1 MGKKLRNF
9 LVAFVAALGLVI
21 LVFSSQTTT
30 TKAADYTTSAGK
42 NGLLTGMSIQQKN
55 YGTASNI
62 NLTLDWSSK
71 DLQPDLAN
79 GDTWTVELPEQLK
92 VKKPGETFK
101 VVDDNGDVIG
111 NAVLGID
118 SNGVSYVKV
127 TFDNVDGKTD
137 YEGSLNITDGIGVGK
152 NYVIGNNDVQIG
164 DIHDNMTIT
173 DSDDDFSKRGVIEKD
188 ADGNSIITWSIL
200 VNRNSTSFPNLQ
212 IKELINDDQSY
223 IPGSL
228 NIYEAKWSTTSPGF
242 YSYDKNKPISGYKV
256 DPNENSISDQFTIS
270 DLPKED
276 QFYVVKFQTKIVDQN
291 NATNGHKFK
300 NNASFTWGN
309 NGSGTG
315 GTNNQDN
322 ASGSVSGGTNSGNG
336 NGVAIKGGVLLTK
349 QSADDNSPL
358 KGAEFS
364 LYTEDGK
371 LVAEKLTTD
380 EKGQLSV
387 DKLDKGNYY
396 FIETKSPAGYEPNT
410 AKIPFTISG
419 KNSEVVPV
427 ITKDE
432 PSTETHEDEEGSII
446 IMKVDKDTK
455 YRLAGAKFVVKD
467 ADGNEVGTI
476 TTDSLGIG
484 HMYNLKQGTYT
495 IQEIDAP
502 AGYEVSDTIH
512 TVTIGDNNE
521 DGSFTPELITFENT
535 KDEDLVF
542 DDSYFVK
549 LHKVDEKDMSTGVP
563 GAEYSLYT
571 ATGEFVEKKV
581 TDENG
586 MITIDGLKPGDYYF
600 VETSAPNGYE
610 INNDKLYFTIES
622 GEQDIQTIQ
631 AVDSRTEGS
640 DGGGNTTDPEDPD
653 IDEKD
658 DNEEDTNEGD
668 NNNGGN
674 EGNPDVDGNNE
685 GNNSGN
691 ENNNNGGG
699 VIVDPSNPGSNNN
712 GNNNNNGGIIT
723 NPGSSN
729 STSTNNTLPQTGS
742 KSGLAVS
749 LMGLVILLG
758 TVYFKRRHV

>member
-9 LVAFVAALGLVI
+9 LVAFVAALGLVV
-21 LVFSSQTTT
+21 LAFASQTTT
-30 TKAADYTTSAGK
+30 TKAADYTTSAGN
-42 NGLLTGMSIQQKN
+42 NGLLTGMSIQQKK

-71 DLQPDLAN
+71 GLENDLAN
-79 GDTWTVELPEQLK
+79 GDTWTIELPENLK
-92 VKKPGETFK
+92 VTKPGESFQ
-101 VVDDNGDVIG
+101 VVDDNGDAIG
-111 NAVLGID
+111 TAVLEYDG
-118 SNGVSYVKV
+118 NKSYIKV

-137 YEGSLNITDGIGVGK
+137 YEGSLNIGKGIGVGK
-152 NYVIGNNDVQIG
+152 NYVIGDNNVQIG
-164 DIHDNMTIT
+164 NHNDNMTII
-173 DSDDDFSKRGVIEKD
+173 DSDDDFSKKGEIGKD
-188 ADGNSIITWSIL
+188 DNGDLIITWSIL
-200 VNRNSTSFPNLQ
+200 VNRNSASFPNLIVTENIQ
-212 IKELINDDQSY
+212 NDQVY

-228 NIYEAKWSTTSPGF
+228 KVYEAKWSTTSPGF
-242 YSYDKNKPISGYKV
+242 YNYDKNKPISGYKV
-256 DPNENSISDQFTIS
+256 TPDESNITTDFVITN
-270 DLPKED
+270 LPKEN
-276 QFYVVKFQTKIVDQN
+276 QFYVVKFQTKIKDQEN
-291 NATNGHKFK
+291 ITSDSTFK
-300 NNASFTWGN
+300 NDALFSWNG
-309 NGSGTG
+309 GSGNSG
-315 GTNNQDN
+315 SNNSDN
-322 ASGSVSGGTNSGNG
+322 ASASVTVGSNSGNG
-336 NGVAIKGGVLLTK
+336 NGVNYKGGVLLTK
-349 QSADDNSPL
+349 QSADDDSPL

-364 LYTEDGK
+364 LYKEDGT
-371 LVAEKLTTD
+371 LVSEHLTTD

-396 FIETKSPAGYEPNT
+396 FIETKSPDGYEINT

-419 KNSEVVPV
+419 KNSEIVPV

-446 IMKVDKDTK
+446 IMKVDKDTQ
-455 YRLAGAKFVVKD
+455 YRLAGAKFIVKD
-467 ADGNEVGTI
+467 SDGNEVGTI
-476 TTDSLGIG
+476 TTDNLGIG

-502 AGYEVSDTIH
+502 AGYELSDTIH

-521 DGSFTPELITFENT
+521 DGSFTPDLITFENT

-571 ATGEFVEKKV
+571 AAGEFVEKKV

-610 INNDKLYFTIES
+610 INKDKLYFTIES

-631 AVDSRTEGS
+631 AVDSSTEESG
-640 DGGGNTTDPEDPD
+640 GGGNTTDPEDPD

-658 DNEEDTNEGD
+658 DNEED
-668 NNNGGN
+668 N
-674 EGNPDVDGNNE
+674 EGNPDVDGN
-685 GNNSGN
+685 GNGDNGGN
-691 ENNNNGGG
+691 EDNNNGNEDNNNGGG
-699 VIVDPSNPGSNNN
+699 IIVDPNHPGSNNN

-723 NPGSSN
+723 YPGNNN
-729 STSTNNTLPQTGS
+729 STNTNDTLPQTGS
-742 KSGLAVS
+742 KSGLATS
-749 LMGLVILLG
+749 LIGLVVLLG
-758 TVYFKRRHV
+758 TVYFKRRHA

>member
-9 LVAFVAALGLVI
+9 LVAFVAALGLVV
-21 LVFSSQTTT
+21 LAFASQTTT
-30 TKAADYTTSAGK
+30 TKAADYTTSAGN

-111 NAVLGID
+111 NAVLGVD
-118 SNGVSYVKV
+118 DNGVSYVKV

-212 IKELINDDQSY
+212 IKEIINDDQTY

-228 NIYEAKWSTTSPGF
+228 NIYEAKWSTSSPGF
-242 YSYDKNKPISGYKV
+242 YNYDKNKPISGYTV
-256 DPNENSISDQFTIS
+256 NPDEANISDKFTIS
-270 DLPKED
+270 NLPKEN
-276 QFYVVKFQTKIVDQN
+276 QFYVVKFQTKIVDEGN
-291 NATNGHKFK
+291 TTNGHKFK
-300 NNASFTWGN
+300 NNASFTWGT

-315 GTNNQDN
+315 GTTNQDN

-336 NGVAIKGGVLLTK
+336 NGVDIKGGVLLTK
-349 QSADDNSPL
+349 LSADDDSPL

-364 LYTEDGK
+364 LYKEDGT
-371 LVAEKLTTD
+371 LVAKNLTTD

-396 FIETKSPAGYEPNT
+396 FIETKSPDGYEINT

-419 KNSEVVPV
+419 KNSEIVSV

-446 IMKVDKDTK
+446 IMKVDKDTQ
-455 YRLAGAKFVVKD
+455 YRLAGAKFIVKD
-467 ADGNEVGTI
+467 SDGNEVGTI
-476 TTDSLGIG
+476 TTDNLGIG

-502 AGYEVSDTIH
+502 AGYELSDTIH

-521 DGSFTPELITFENT
+521 DGSFTPDLITFENT

-571 ATGEFVEKKV
+571 AAGEFVEKKV

-610 INNDKLYFTIES
+610 INKDKLYFTIES

-631 AVDSRTEGS
+631 AVDSRTEESG
-640 DGGGNTTDPEDPD
+640 GGGNTTDPEDPD

-658 DNEEDTNEGD
+658 DNEED
-668 NNNGGN
+668 N
-674 EGNPDVDGNNE
+674 EGNPDVDGNGDN
-685 GNNSGN
+685 GGN
-691 ENNNNGGG
+691 EDNNNGNEDNNNGGG
-699 VIVDPSNPGSNNN
+699 IIVDPNHPGSNNN

-723 NPGSSN
+723 YPGNNN
-729 STSTNNTLPQTGS
+729 STNTNNTLPQTGS
-742 KSGLAVS
+742 KSGLATS
-749 LMGLVILLG
+749 LIGLVVLLG
-758 TVYFKRRHV
+758 TVYFKRRHA